1 MNQARKP
8 VAVVVGAT
16 SKWQSD
22 GRTTRLAHGR
32 AIDDSDIP
40 VGMRWGVGGAIAQ
53 KFAKEGFLVVLTTR
67 RAANASAL
75 EKAIVEQGGEPMI
88 VELDL
93 VSRESISRAFAAIRQ
108 QAGDPDVLVY
118 NAGYLEGRDLPP
130 DKELL
135 EHVPIEIFETAQHIA
150 SRGPFLV
157 AQEVLPGM
165 RKRGAGSFLISNN
178 QFSLRGRKRLT
189 GQSLYYPRVMMRTL
203 AQVLTEEYSEHGV
216 HVANVIIDGL
226 IDSPGTRAL
235 PRAQQH
241 PEAVMNPMK
250 IAEAFYYL
258 HTQDRSCWTHELQL
272 TPYSTK
278 PSVWR
283 GRQLEKGVGSFL
295 GIPIGLALSTAA
307 GLRVFVPLLLTG
319 LAARLGYLSLT
330 PSMTWIGSDAALVAF
345 ATATVLE
352 VGAYYV
358 PWLDNVLDTVGTP
371 AALTAG
377 VITTAAGTPAP
388 WPPAR
393 CAPPAV
399 SP

>member
-1 MNQARKP
+1 MSSAAKP
-8 VAVVVGAT
+8 LAVIVGAT
-16 SKWQSD
+16 SKWQAD
-22 GRTTRLAHGR
+22 GRNTKLAHGKVL
-32 AIDDSDIP
+32 DDSELP

-53 KFAKEGFLVVLTTR
+53 KFAREGFLVVLTTR
-67 RAANASAL
+67 HAANAAAL
-75 EKAIVEQGGEPMI
+75 EKAIVEQGGACMI

-93 VSRESISRAFAAIRQ
+93 VSRESIRSAFATIRAR
-108 QAGDPDVLVY
+108 AGDPEVLVY

-135 EHVPIEIFETAQHIA
+135 EHVPVEIFETAQHVA

-157 AQEVLPGM
+157 AQEVLPAM
-165 RKRGAGSFLISNN
+165 RRRGAGTVLISNN

-241 PEAVMNPMK
+241 PEVVMNPVK

-272 TPYSTK
+272 TPFATK
-278 PSVWR
+278 PSV
-283 GRQLEKGVGSFL
+283 
-295 GIPIGLALSTAA
+295 
-307 GLRVFVPLLLTG
+307 
-319 LAARLGYLSLT
+319 
-330 PSMTWIGSDAALVAF
+330 
-345 ATATVLE
+345 
-352 VGAYYV
+352 
-358 PWLDNVLDTVGTP
+358 
-371 AALTAG
+371 
-377 VITTAAGTPAP
+377 
-388 WPPAR
+388 
-393 CAPPAV
+393 
-399 SP
+399 